1 MTTSSSSVAAPKKH
15 RAKATKNGEEEDS
28 IWPPFV
34 DWLVATK
41 GVARATAHT
50 YAVQTRR
57 ILREV
62 EPLTSEALE
71 EWSSKMEAY
80 MRTPFRSSWR
90 SYLAFIKATYG
101 TSIPDFQTREEGDV
115 PSAIISALCECHKIG
130 LSSGDLESIG
140 VELETGPRFRAL
152 CEINRSVAEGTTMLV
167 LRPANQTLA
176 LVPKSIYETLRGW
189 GGETAW
195 LVPSYPGS
203 KRPMPSV
210 KITRLVK
217 RHARTAPLPQP
228 Q

>member
-1 MTTSSSSVAAPKKH
+1 MTTPHNAVAPTKKS
-15 RAKATKNGEEEDS
+15 RPKATNKADEEDS
-28 IWPPFV
+28 IWPHFV
-34 DWLVATK
+34 SWLIGTK
-41 GVARATAHT
+41 GVSKATAQT

-62 EPLTSEALE
+62 DPLTSEALE

-115 PSAIISALCECHKIG
+115 PVSIISALCECHKVG

-140 VELETGPRFRAL
+140 IELEQGPRFHAL
-152 CEINRSVAEGTTMLV
+152 CEINRSVADGTTLLV
-167 LRPANQTLA
+167 IRPANQTLA
-176 LVPKSIYETLRGW
+176 LVPKSIYDTLRAW
-189 GGETAW
+189 GGETPW
-195 LVPSYPGS
+195 LIPSYPGS
-203 KRPMPSV
+203 TRPMPSV

-217 RHARTAPLPQP
+217 RRARTAPLPQP

>member
-1 MTTSSSSVAAPKKH
+1 MTTTSGSVASTKKI
-15 RAKATKNGEEEDS
+15 RSKATNKDEEDDS
-28 IWPPFV
+28 IWPLFV

-41 GVARATAHT
+41 GVARATALT

-62 EPLTSEALE
+62 DPLTSEALE

-90 SYLAFIKATYG
+90 SYLSFIKATYG

-115 PSAIISALCECHKIG
+115 PPLIISALCDCHKVG

-140 VELETGPRFRAL
+140 VELEKGPRFHAL
-152 CEINRSVAEGTTMLV
+152 CEINRSVAEGTTVLV
-167 LRPANQTLA
+167 IRPANQTLA
-176 LVPKSIYETLRGW
+176 LVPKSIYETLRAW
-189 GGETAW
+189 GGETPW

-217 RHARTAPLPQP
+217 RRARTAPLPQP